1 MHTYIHSYIWFIHS
15 YIWFIHSFIHIYL
28 YHFISIFMYNS
39 YIIYIYIY
47 NSGWH
52 GLLHGDIGGLDL
64 TQPQEREG
72 TAWVS
77 AALPLRQTK
86 IRSCT
91 CRKSLGKTNHCD
103 ASFKRRHCDKMWQA
117 ASSLDCVRIWYVS
130 DMWHC
135 WVLML
140 LRALKPKTPH
150 DCALLYIRCFLVI
163 DSPADALEHS
173 TSTMSIV
180 VVSNNSCQMMP
191 TIPRDNSYCTL

>member
-1 MHTYIHSYIWFIHS
+1 MHPYIHSYIWFIHS
-15 YIWFIHSFIHIYL
+15 YIWFIHSYIHIYL

-39 YIIYIYIY
+39 YIIYIY

-91 CRKSLGKTNHCD
+91 CRKSLGKTNSNGATVTRCDKQLLPWTVWEYDMWVICGIVGFWCFYEHWSQRLRMTALYSTFD
-103 ASFKRRHCDKMWQA
+103 AS
-117 ASSLDCVRIWYVS
+117 S
-130 DMWHC
+130 
-135 WVLML
+135 
-140 LRALKPKTPH
+140 
-150 DCALLYIRCFLVI
+150 
-163 DSPADALEHS
+163 
-173 TSTMSIV
+173 
-180 VVSNNSCQMMP
+180 
-191 TIPRDNSYCTL
+191 